1 MYLLKVNA
9 ERRNTMYNPLLKT
22 FVYVVEMGSFSK
34 AAQKNVYYTSQCDE
48 TNKCIRGTSS
58 CKIS

>member
-1 MYLLKVNA
+1 MYLLKVKA

-34 AAQKNVYYTSQCDE
+34 AA
-48 TNKCIRGTSS
+48 
-58 CKIS
+58 